1 MLQAFSLFG
10 TAIRYHLE
18 QDLDHPNRRFQ
29 LASISIRLADSHFQI
44 NDLLWFLTRNSD
56 QDYFAY

>member
-10 TAIRYHLE
+10 TAIRYHLA
-18 QDLDHPNRRFQ
+18 QGLDHPHRRFCD
-29 LASISIRLADSHFQI
+29 ASISTKLADSHFQI
-44 NDLLWFLTRNSD
+44 GVLLWFLTRNSD